1 MGRQPCCDKVGLKR
15 GPWTIEEDHK
25 LINFILNNGIHCWRM
40 VPKLA
45 GLLRCGKSCRLRWIN
60 YLRPDLKRGA
70 FTEMEEDQIIQLHS
84 RLGNR
89 WSKIASHFAGRTD
102 NEIKNHWNT
111 RIKKRLKLL
120 GVDPVT
126 HKPTT
131 TTTTDQKTTDDDDD
145 QTSTLESNSPK
156 ESSSVQENTSLEII
170 LESRDDDMEDD
181 HNNTNNV
188 KKDIPRTEDKVEE
201 QVEEL
206 ISMDDTTDLLK
217 NYELM
222 MCSGANLEFVGGG
235 SWNQES
241 NTSTTVS
248 ACSSSFS
255 SSMEEISDPS
265 LQQWFDNVDSILSW
279 DCFNQLEENL
289 FQLGGK

>member
-25 LINFILNNGIHCWRM
+25 LMNFILNNGIHCWRM

-70 FTEMEEDQIIQLHS
+70 FTETEEDQIIQLHS

-89 WSKIASHFAGRTD
+89 WSKIASHFPGRTD

-126 HKPTT
+126 HKPIDNDPTEKSDH
-131 TTTTDQKTTDDDDD
+131 DQKINE
-145 QTSTLESNSPK
+145 TSLESNSPK
-156 ESSSVQENTSLEII
+156 ESSQENISLEIQ
-170 LESRDDDMEDD
+170 SHDHDDD
-181 HNNTNNV
+181 NNNNNDV
-188 KKDIPRTEDKVEE
+188 KKDIPRTENQKVQEE
-201 QVEEL
+201 VEL
-206 ISMDDTTDLLK
+206 ISVDDTTDLLN
-217 NYELM
+217 NYEM
-222 MCSGANLEFVGGG
+222 MCGNLDFG
-235 SWNQES
+235 SWKLNQES
-241 NTSTTVS
+241 NTSTS
-248 ACSSSFS
+248 CSSSFS
-255 SSMEEISDPS
+255 WEESNHQNPTMDESLS
-265 LQQWFDNVDSILSW
+265 LQQWIDNVDPFLSW

-289 FQLGGK
+289 FLLGK